1 MEGYIVTYTENLT
14 SKEITEINYAL
25 FGKVLSKAS
34 KKYYYT
40 GLFDTVLH
48 LRLGN
53 GCYFIVTTDKEVIS
67 YLKSHIH
74 LLIIKANLEI
84 SKTMLH
90 TGRNIKQLKYKNIY
104 VKNL

>member
-1 MEGYIVTYTENLT
+1 MEGYIVTYKDNLT

-40 GLFDTVLH
+40 GLFDTVLY

-53 GCYFIVTTDKEVIS
+53 GCYFIVTKDKDIIN
-67 YLKSHIH
+67 YLNNH
-74 LLIIKANLEI
+74 LHLIIIKAVLNI
-84 SKTMLH
+84 KPSVLH
-90 TGRNIKQLKYKNIY
+90 TARSIKQTKYKNIY